1 MTLMTLSIIKQ
12 KREKY
17 SEKPG
22 IVPCVKICFLQ
33 KKYKS
38 RREKI

>member
-12 KREKY
+12 KQEKY

-22 IVPCVKICFLQ
+22 IVPCVKV
-33 KKYKS
+33 S
-38 RREKI
+38 EKILR